1 MGNKEN
7 ERKNRISYIF
17 YESHSQSSAN
27 TDTFVLDTHFSR
39 FNKKNLSFFRSHF
52 AEESVAFTCVVTTTK
67 IFMLS
72 CQLIACT

>member
-39 FNKKNLSFFRSHF
+39 LNKKISRFFAHILQKKVWHLR
-52 AEESVAFTCVVTTTK
+52 V
-67 IFMLS
+67 
-72 CQLIACT
+72 